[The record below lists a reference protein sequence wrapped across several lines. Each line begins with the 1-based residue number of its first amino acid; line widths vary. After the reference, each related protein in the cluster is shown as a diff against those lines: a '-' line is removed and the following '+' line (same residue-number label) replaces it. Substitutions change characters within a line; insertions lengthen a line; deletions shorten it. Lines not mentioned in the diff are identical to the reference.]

1 VTPHSGEGSDATEEC
16 DLLTQDEAVRI
27 LRLDQLGLRNPKE
40 TLRHLRRTGQLGYVH
55 VAGKV
60 LIPRPAIV
68 SYLRAHARP
77 AMDSV
82 DVDSAGGDNVLH
94 KERPAPPERR

>member
-1 VTPHSGEGSDATEEC
+1 MTMETDGNFGATNEC
-16 DLLTQDEAVRI
+16 DLLTQDEAVGV
-27 LRLDQLGLRNPKE
+27 LRLDQFGLRNPKE

-60 LIPRPAIV
+60 LIPRNSIL

-77 AMDSV
+77 ARDAV
-82 DVDSAGGDNVLH
+82 DADVTGGDNALH